1 MSKLKGATGLL
12 LATLMVS
19 CSGGGLI
26 PTTEVEDEEETTIP
40 GEEITITVELPYPQ
54 GVDIHI
60 GIPGVT
66 VTCTVGCE
74 GKQTEV
80 TDDQGVV
87 TFTGNIPLTV
97 RAEKTGYI
105 PAERVVSDGS
115 LVAMGH
121 EWPPEAESVI
131 RQLGLADAIASGEL
145 FLIWGDTVFIEA
157 VIGETG
163 NEDIGAVFSCP
174 TIVVKQFPSRRNF
187 MVRILAHEAMH
198 AWQGRHSMN
207 PPCDLHNGYTQSEEG
222 KAWAEAWEQDIAEN
236 GNFSGIDGE
245 FWADT
250 ILENQAE
257 IYSYWW
263 LWGHTP
269 LLEGN
274 NESRMQELC
283 QVAPRRCR
291 YMADRFG
298 SPPPR

>member
-26 PTTEVEDEEETTIP
+26 PATAVKA

-97 RAEKTGYI
+97 RAEKTGYL
-105 PAERVVSDGS
+105 PAEWVVSDGS

-121 EWPPEAESVI
+121 EWPLEAESVI
-131 RQLGLADAIASGEL
+131 RQLGLADAIASDEL
-145 FLIWGDTVFIEA
+145 FLIWGDTVFVDAVIEA
-157 VIGETG
+157 TG
-163 NEDIGAVFSCP
+163 REGLRAVFSCP
-174 TIVVKQFPSRRNF
+174 IIIIKQFLDRRNF
-187 MVRILAHEAMH
+187 MVTALAHEAMH
-198 AWQGRHSMN
+198 AWQVSSFTNSCYGDS
-207 PPCDLHNGYTQSEEG
+207 QSEES
-222 KAWAEAWEQDIAEN
+222 KAWASAWEQDIAEN
-236 GNFSGIDGE
+236 GNIDE
-245 FWADT
+245 LIWADT
-250 ILENQAE
+250 VLENQAE
-257 IYSYWW
+257 FYAYWW
-263 LWGHTP
+263 LWGHSP
-269 LLEGN
+269 LLV
-274 NESRMQELC
+274 ESKESKLQQLC
-283 QVAPRRCR
+283 QIAPRRCR
-291 YMADRFG
+291 YLADRFG
-298 SPPPR
+298 PPPG

>member
-26 PTTEVEDEEETTIP
+26 PATAVKA

-97 RAEKTGYI
+97 RAEKTGYL
-105 PAERVVSDGS
+105 PAEWVVSDGS

-121 EWPPEAESVI
+121 EWPLEAESVI
-131 RQLGLADAIASGEL
+131 RQLGLADAIASDEL
-145 FLIWGDTVFIEA
+145 FLIWGDTVFVDAVIEA
-157 VIGETG
+157 TG
-163 NEDIGAVFSCP
+163 REGLRAVFSCP
-174 TIVVKQFPSRRNF
+174 IIIIKQFLGRRNL
-187 MVRILAHEAMH
+187 MVKILAHEAMH
-198 AWQGRHSMN
+198 AWQVSRSTN
-207 PPCDLHNGYTQSEEG
+207 PPCYGDPQSEAG

-236 GNFSGIDGE
+236 GNFSGIDGVPGYS
-245 FWADT
+245 T
-250 ILENQAE
+250 TLENQAE
-257 IYSYWW
+257 FYAYWW
-263 LWGHTP
+263 LRGHSP
-269 LLEGN
+269 LLVEN
-274 NESRMQELC
+274 KESELQQLC
-283 QVAPRRCR
+283 QIAPRRCR
-291 YMADRFG
+291 YLADRFG
-298 SPPPR
+298 PPPG